1 MKKYKKKCLQVAI
14 DSPAAAGAGT
24 QAKLISKHY
33 KLLYLDSGK
42 IYRLLAYL
50 KIKNPKKFNY
60 SFVSKKMKSLKMSDL
75 QGKRLLSD
83 DVGSMASVI
92 AKDIKI
98 RKLAHNFQMECAYN
112 PSKKYKG
119 SIIDGRDITYNIMPE
134 ADFKFFITATAKTRA
149 VRRYKELKRLNKKIS
164 LNEVLKSIKK
174 RDKSDYNRKI
184 SPLKRTK
191 DQYLISSENESKRS
205 CFLKIKQIIDKKLTL
220 NGNIQ

>member
-1 MKKYKKKCLQVAI
+1 MKKYKKTCLQVAI

-50 KIKNPKKFNY
+50 KIKNQKRFSY
-60 SFVSKKMKSLKMSDL
+60 SFISKKMKALKMSDL
-75 QGKRLLSD
+75 QSKKLLSD
-83 DVGSMASVI
+83 DVGNMASII

-98 RKLAHNFQMECAYN
+98 RKLAHSFQMKCAYS
-112 PSKKYKG
+112 PPKKYKG

-134 ADFKFFITATAKTRA
+134 ADFKFFITASVKTRA
-149 VRRYKELKRLNKKIS
+149 LRRYKELKRLNKKILFS
-164 LNEVLKSIKK
+164 EVLKSIKK
-174 RDKSDYNRKI
+174 RDKSDYNRKV

-205 CFLKIKQIIDKKLTL
+205 CFLKIKLIIDKKLIL

>member
-1 MKKYKKKCLQVAI
+1 MTKYKKKCLQIAI

-60 SFVSKKMKSLKMSDL
+60 ALVSKKMKTLKMSDL
-75 QGKRLLSD
+75 QSKRLLSD

-98 RKLAHNFQMECAYN
+98 RRLAHNFQMECAYN

-134 ADFKFFITATAKTRA
+134 ADFKFFITASAKTRA
-149 VRRYKELKRLNKKIS
+149 LRRYKELKGLNKKIS

-174 RDKSDYNRKI
+174 RDKSDYNRKV

-205 CFLKIKQIIDKKLTL
+205 CFLKIKKIIDKKLTL

>member
-1 MKKYKKKCLQVAI
+1 MKKYKKKFWQVAI

-33 KLLYLDSGK
+33 NFLYLDSGK

-50 KIKNPKKFNY
+50 KIKNPNKFNY
-60 SFVSKKMKSLKMSDL
+60 SFISKKMKVLKMTDL
-75 QGKRLLSD
+75 QSKKLLSD
-83 DVGSMASVI
+83 NVGNVASVI

-98 RKLAHNFQMECAYN
+98 RKLAHSFQMECAYN
-112 PSKKYKG
+112 PPKKYKG

-134 ADFKFFITATAKTRA
+134 ADLKFFITASAKTRA
-149 VRRYKELKRLNKKIS
+149 LRRFKELKRLNKKIS

-174 RDKSDYNRKI
+174 RDKSDYNRKV

-205 CFLKIKQIIDKKLTL
+205 CFLKIKQIIDKKI
-220 NGNIQ
+220 NA